1 MILSAVRKRFGNWKF
16 ENYLFFF
23 FLTIIRDVKETY
35 LRMYHL
41 NNFQISKY
49 EGVNQRAA
57 EGATRKPQKN
67 AMNIRIIPL

>member
-1 MILSAVRKRFGNWKF
+1 MILSAVRKRSGNWKF
-16 ENYLFFF
+16 ENYNS
-23 FLTIIRDVKETY
+23 DVKETY

-49 EGVNQRAA
+49 EGMNQRAA

-67 AMNIRIIPL
+67 AMNIRVIPL